1 MSYCEFCGRQHNVGF
16 VSTRFAG
23 TDGVSLETAKWA
35 DVFEG
40 VGFSC
45 FYFAGSSIDPP
56 RLLCLSKKL
65 ISSIHKLKT
74 SFVTVLARG

>member
-1 MSYCEFCGRQHNVGF
+1 MTYCAFCGRQHNVGF
-16 VSTRFAG
+16 VSTRYAG

-45 FYFAGSSIDPP
+45 SGDEGYDYERRVSEYSNIITNIFY
-56 RLLCLSKKL
+56 L
-65 ISSIHKLKT
+65 IFQTAKCPS
-74 SFVTVLARG
+74 VL

>member
-1 MSYCEFCGRQHNVGF
+1 MTYCPFCGRQHNVGF

-45 FYFAGSSIDPP
+45 SGDEGYDYERRVREYSNIITNIFY
-56 RLLCLSKKL
+56 L
-65 ISSIHKLKT
+65 IFQTATYPS
-74 SFVTVLARG
+74 VL